1 MKFLDIL
8 EETLKQDSRFVGE
21 DGRILKTKVYD
32 ACMGMDGLLLER
44 LINNKTLKSHFF
56 VEVNGTLV
64 FDKMKFAWV
73 LESREF
79 LPDSYTMFKN
89 KIGLADSKG
98 NLISQQSD
106 VTLVWPYKDCV
117 LEGGQTKEE
126 QKRDEIFY
134 NETLAPDEV
143 NRLLYPK
150 AFTNAKRY
158 SKNGVEEITEIE
170 DTDNLIIKGNNL
182 LALAS
187 LLKRYEG
194 KIKCIYIDPPYNTN
208 SAANTF
214 AYNNTFNQSSWLT
227 FMKNRLTLS
236 KKLLS
241 PGGLCI
247 VSIDH
252 NMLFYLG
259 VLLDEIYGKENQMGV
274 LSVVHNPGGR
284 QDETFFPTAHENI
297 LVYARDI
304 TTVSIN
310 NLPPSEEKLK
320 EYKLEDNYGR
330 YKLRN
335 FRRSGNNSLRTDRP
349 GLFYPIYINP
359 ETKDISLN
367 KTKSFS
373 IEVLPIDAKGIER
386 CWRWE
391 KNTLLEKKEKYID
404 IKVSEGK
411 YNIFIKERESDYKGE
426 KPKTIWDKSK
436 YTGQTATNEL
446 KKLLGE
452 KAFSYPKSPFLMIDI
467 LHVATNPNDIVLD
480 FFCGSGT
487 TAHAVLEL
495 NKRDNGNRKFI
506 LCEQMDYIENITVK
520 RVNAVIKGHNQG
532 SFVYC
537 ELMEQNESIVSA
549 LQAADTSEEVQAILN
564 RVTDD
569 GLIIPSVL
577 PGDLRSHMDEFAQMP
592 LEHQKKLVM
601 ELIDKNKLY
610 VNLCDMDDEEL
621 AVSDADKA
629 FTRSFYRMDEK
640 GGM

>member
-1 MKFLDIL
+1 MKFLEIL

-32 ACMGMDGLLLER
+32 ACMDMDGLLLER
-44 LINNKTLKSHFF
+44 LINNETLKSHFF

-73 LESREF
+73 LDSREF

-89 KIGLADSKG
+89 KIGLTDSNG

-117 LEGGQTKEE
+117 LEGGQTKED

-150 AFTNAKRY
+150 VFSNAKRY
-158 SKNGVEEITEIE
+158 SRDGVEEITEIK
-170 DTDNLIIKGNNL
+170 DNDNLIIKGNNL

-241 PGGLCI
+241 SDGLCI

-259 VLLDEIYGKENQMGV
+259 VLLDEIFGKENQMGV

-320 EYKLEDNYGR
+320 EYKLEDKYGR

-335 FRRSGNNSLRTDRP
+335 FRRSGNNV
-349 GLFYPIYINP
+349 F
-359 ETKDISLN
+359 
-367 KTKSFS
+367 
-373 IEVLPIDAKGIER
+373 
-386 CWRWE
+386 
-391 KNTLLEKKEKYID
+391 
-404 IKVSEGK
+404 
-411 YNIFIKERESDYKGE
+411 
-426 KPKTIWDKSK
+426 
-436 YTGQTATNEL
+436 
-446 KKLLGE
+446 
-452 KAFSYPKSPFLMIDI
+452 
-467 LHVATNPNDIVLD
+467 
-480 FFCGSGT
+480 
-487 TAHAVLEL
+487 
-495 NKRDNGNRKFI
+495 
-506 LCEQMDYIENITVK
+506 VK
-520 RVNAVIKGHNQG
+520 
-532 SFVYC
+532 
-537 ELMEQNESIVSA
+537 
-549 LQAADTSEEVQAILN
+549 
-564 RVTDD
+564 
-569 GLIIPSVL
+569 
-577 PGDLRSHMDEFAQMP
+577 
-592 LEHQKKLVM
+592 
-601 ELIDKNKLY
+601 
-610 VNLCDMDDEEL
+610 
-621 AVSDADKA
+621 
-629 FTRSFYRMDEK
+629 
-640 GGM
+640 